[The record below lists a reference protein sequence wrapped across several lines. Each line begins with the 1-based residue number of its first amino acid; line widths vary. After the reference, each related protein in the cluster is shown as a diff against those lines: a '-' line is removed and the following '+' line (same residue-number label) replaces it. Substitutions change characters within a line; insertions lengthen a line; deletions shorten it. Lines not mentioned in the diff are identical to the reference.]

1 MELLQPRAVYRRANS
16 DDPTSLSDDYEL
28 ISVRS
33 IQSFT
38 SKNDQ
43 APFLDHTPD
52 FQLST
57 PPPPSLKEIPRSA
70 AHRAVPRQLHGW
82 KLGAL
87 GASILAGFSLLVNIV
102 AAAWLKS
109 HKQGSGLV
117 EVYRGSCE
125 VVADIDLWSHLA
137 INVLSTLLLG
147 GSNYCMQCL
156 CAPTRADV
164 DRAHQRWRFVDI
176 GVQSVRNLKSIP
188 TGKATLWWIL
198 ALSSIPL
205 HLMYNSAFYKSLS
218 TNNYDMFFVQE
229 SFLDG
234 LTLSY
239 DRTWDLSSTVDLTT
253 LQRNITTDFGHHYER
268 LDLAACINAY
278 ATDFL
283 DKRRNLVFIL
293 APGDETIVASN
304 FSVYDIYHYVYSL
317 SSMVSDKTGT
327 GEGDPYHWL
336 CDSDSQIDQ
345 KIDIPGDPGDWVPC
359 SRYVD
364 RIAAVADQWTPY
376 DHDVQYCL
384 SEIVPQTCSYSGNI
398 PIIVVVI
405 ICNAIKML
413 SSWLSLMLSSDRL
426 EFFQDLRRLT
436 AQQQTL
442 LLVLPV
448 HVLTKAAG
456 LHVHYRLSTR
466 PWAINYHR

>member
-28 ISVRS
+28 VSVRS

-38 SKNDQ
+38 SKNDH
-43 APFLDHTPD
+43 APFLDHIPD

-57 PPPPSLKEIPRSA
+57 PPPPSLKEILRSA

-156 CAPTRADV
+156 CAPTRVDV

-176 GVQSVRNLKSIP
+176 GVQSVRNLRSIP
-188 TGKATLWWIL
+188 RGKTSLWCIL

-218 TNNYDMFFVQE
+218 TNDYDIIFVQQ

-234 LTLSY
+234 VTLSY
-239 DRTWDLSSTVDLTT
+239 NPTWIDLSSTVNLTA
-253 LQRNITTDFGHHYER
+253 LQRNITTDFGHHYEK
-268 LDLAACINAY
+268 LDLADCINAY

-283 DKRRNLVFIL
+283 DQRRNLVFIL
-293 APGDETIVASN
+293 APGNKDIESSN
-304 FSVYDIYHYVYSL
+304 LSVYDIHHYVYS
-317 SSMVSDKTGT
+317 SSDTISSHT
-327 GEGDPYHWL
+327 
-336 CDSDSQIDQ
+336 DQ
-345 KIDIPGDPGDWVPC
+345 FSTNYGNNN
-359 SRYVD
+359 
-364 RIAAVADQWTPY
+364 PY
-376 DHDVQYCL
+376 DW
-384 SEIVPQTCSYSGNI
+384 
-398 PIIVVVI
+398 
-405 ICNAIKML
+405 ICEND
-413 SSWLSLMLSSDRL
+413 SRL
-426 EFFQDLRRLT
+426 
-436 AQQQTL
+436 
-442 LLVLPV
+442 
-448 HVLTKAAG
+448 
-456 LHVHYRLSTR
+456 YRKS
-466 PWAINYHR
+466 